1 MTTRCRLHGKYPVSN
16 HIPACTLTAHAYFP
30 PQTECFHCKCRK
42 CVRCPIKC
50 ALVCVS
56 SGQKPVIHF
65 IRAGHSFAYTS
76 TRRTYSYILPYVT
89 SISHSLF
96 LLLLTSLSVH
106 SMSVSIPFFYYSS
119 LFHSSLSLHFLLQR
133 SYPLPSP
140 QQQPK
145 NPMWVEKKWES
156 LRQREARDRFPPS
169 NSSSTPEPTD
179 PLKPA
184 PHTPGGLIQAFIS
197 PNRGTDNHSTPMRS
211 PRYHPCECVWMHL
224 CVCLPLETQSATQR
238 TQEKTWHLSKTE
250 RRASKWALD
259 SWMSL

>member
-1 MTTRCRLHGKYPVSN
+1 MRAVCADMTTRCRLHGKYPVSN

-89 SISHSLF
+89 SLSHSLF

-119 LFHSSLSLHFLLQR
+119 LFHSSLSPFFT
-133 SYPLPSP
+133 S
-140 QQQPK
+140 
-145 NPMWVEKKWES
+145 
-156 LRQREARDRFPPS
+156 
-169 NSSSTPEPTD
+169 
-179 PLKPA
+179 
-184 PHTPGGLIQAFIS
+184 AFIPPPKS
-197 PNRGTDNHSTPMRS
+197 PT
-211 PRYHPCECVWMHL
+211 
-224 CVCLPLETQSATQR
+224 ATQKPHVSGKKVR
-238 TQEKTWHLSKTE
+238 EFEAT
-250 RRASKWALD
+250 
-259 SWMSL
+259 